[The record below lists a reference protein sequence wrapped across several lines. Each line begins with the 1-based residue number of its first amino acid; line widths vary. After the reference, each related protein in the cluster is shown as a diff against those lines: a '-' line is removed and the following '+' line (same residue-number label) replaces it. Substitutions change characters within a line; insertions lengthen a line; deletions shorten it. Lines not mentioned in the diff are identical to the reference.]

1 MFRYGT
7 VLYRV
12 LEHYTEK
19 DFSQVTTSP
28 LKVKQILSMQHN
40 ITQYEFSRGEASQKW
55 GRGLPYSTHR
65 EMISIL

>member
-40 ITQYEFSRGEASQKW
+40 ITQYEFSRTGAKPAKN
-55 GRGLPYSTHR
+55 GDGVFPIALTVK
-65 EMISIL
+65 